1 MGPRTGLD
9 PPVFDPRTAQSVAN
23 RYTDY
28 AISAKP
34 PMTLMN
40 FTFVTRCI
48 FVLLTILAPKTDD
61 FPYQI

>member
-1 MGPRTGLD
+1 
-9 PPVFDPRTAQSVAN
+9 
-23 RYTDY
+23 
-28 AISAKP
+28 
-34 PMTLMN
+34 MTLMN